1 MVIWLIG
8 LSGAGKSTIG
18 RLLADNLR
26 QKQENIVYLN
36 GDDLREIWG
45 DTPGHTIEGRA
56 INAQRILHLCRLL
69 DSQGIHVIA
78 AVLSIFPEWQTWN
91 REMFSRYY
99 EIYLDVPLEVVEE
112 RDTKGLYQAARAGRL
127 ENVVGVDIPFPA
139 PTNPDLMLQPPEVLE
154 PPAVVAQRI
163 YESLPSIETR
173 D

>member
-1 MVIWLIG
+1 MIRP
-8 LSGAGKSTIG
+8 AT
-18 RLLADNLR
+18 
-26 QKQENIVYLN
+26 
-36 GDDLREIWG
+36 
-45 DTPGHTIEGRA
+45 TIEGRA
-56 INAQRILHLCRLL
+56 INAQRLSHLCRLL

-99 EIYLDVPLEVVEE
+99 EIFLDVPLEVVEE

-139 PTNPDLMLQPPEVLE
+139 PTNPDLMLLQPPEVLE